1 MKTTKKDS
9 SKSKNHAKKEIK
21 DFEKHDYQSF
31 KTNLDWI
38 KGVESNTNNTKINYE
53 KDSKHHC

>member
-31 KTNLDWI
+31 KTNLD
-38 KGVESNTNNTKINYE
+38 
-53 KDSKHHC
+53 